1 MFLLG
6 LAIGVIVG
14 TVLGIGLLAL
24 LKANDEEEIYC
35 YQIDEEWIGEE

>member
-6 LAIGVIVG
+6 FAAGVIVG

-24 LKANDEEEIYC
+24 IKANDEEDSCY
-35 YQIDEEWIGEE
+35 YQIDEEWIGE